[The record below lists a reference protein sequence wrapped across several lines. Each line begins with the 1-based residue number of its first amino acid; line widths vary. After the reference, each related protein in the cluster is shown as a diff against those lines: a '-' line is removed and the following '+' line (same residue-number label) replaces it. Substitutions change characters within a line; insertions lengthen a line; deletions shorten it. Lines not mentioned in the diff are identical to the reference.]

1 MPAGTRRRIPQGHV
15 IIEKSL
21 DEIQDRSK
29 QQIRTAIDDLT
40 QAIAADERMDV
51 CTP

>member
-15 IIEKSL
+15 TVEKSL
-21 DEIQDRSK
+21 DEIHDRSK